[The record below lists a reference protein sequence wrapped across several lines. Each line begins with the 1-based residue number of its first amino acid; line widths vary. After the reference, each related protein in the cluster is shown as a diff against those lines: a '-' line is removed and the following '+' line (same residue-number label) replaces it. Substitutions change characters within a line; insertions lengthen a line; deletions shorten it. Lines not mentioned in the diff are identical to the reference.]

1 MGTLHYLYFSI
12 FAIIVPYSP
21 FTLYFAPFNIC
32 SVCYLQRWCFN
43 ACPPAPAVNSS
54 PLFAAVPHNPPCQRN
69 NVARCSRHKNTNNE
83 LQYFSIKTLPQNCAQ
98 EQWSLVFWWGN
109 QMSFNVIM
117 LTTGQLETNRECSE
131 AWASWTQWPLSAVWR
146 HNYLRAAT
154 GVWPMQW
161 ARACWGASG
170 AWRQGWRRHKQ
181 GTKAP
186 RMWRPAVAFVRHQLS
201 STSLE
206 RHPSGCN
213 ALKPQYFEKSMF
225 CFVVTLGSFCQNY
238 HCHRMYTHKSST
250 YRPKIS

>member
-1 MGTLHYLYFSI
+1 
-12 FAIIVPYSP
+12 
-21 FTLYFAPFNIC
+21 
-32 SVCYLQRWCFN
+32 
-43 ACPPAPAVNSS
+43 
-54 PLFAAVPHNPPCQRN
+54 
-69 NVARCSRHKNTNNE
+69 
-83 LQYFSIKTLPQNCAQ
+83 
-98 EQWSLVFWWGN
+98 
-109 QMSFNVIM
+109 M

-131 AWASWTQWPLSAVWR
+131 AWASWTEWPLGAVWR
-146 HNYLRAAT
+146 HNYLRPAT
-154 GVWPMQW
+154 GVWPMRW

-186 RMWRPAVAFVRHQLS
+186 RMWRPAVAFVRRHSS

-250 YRPKIS
+250 YYRSKILYIVIHIVFEYIHHHHLCQHKHTYDWPRAILTRVVGRERRTGEEEAEHQLLGNKCTCTILQCHHPSIPPFYTTMLCPSIQ

>member
-1 MGTLHYLYFSI
+1 MGTLHFLYFSI
-12 FAIIVPYSP
+12 IAIIVPYSP

-69 NVARCSRHKNTNNE
+69 NVARCSCHKNTNNE
-83 LQYFSIKTLPQNCAQ
+83 LQYFSIKVRLCRRTVLKNNGAWCSG
-98 EQWSLVFWWGN
+98 EETKCRSMN
-109 QMSFNVIM
+109 IM

-154 GVWPMQW
+154 GVWPMRW

-186 RMWRPAVAFVRHQLS
+186 RMWRPAVAFVRRHSS

-213 ALKPQYFEKSMF
+213 ALKPQYFEKV
-225 CFVVTLGSFCQNY
+225 CFVL
-238 HCHRMYTHKSST
+238 
-250 YRPKIS
+250 

>member
-1 MGTLHYLYFSI
+1 MGTLHFLYFSI
-12 FAIIVPYSP
+12 IAIIVPYSP

-69 NVARCSRHKNTNNE
+69 NVARCSCHKNTNNE
-83 LQYFSIKTLPQNCAQ
+83 LQYFSIKALPQNCAQ

-131 AWASWTQWPLSAVWR
+131 AWASWTEWPLGAVWR

-154 GVWPMQW
+154 GVWPMRW

-186 RMWRPAVAFVRHQLS
+186 RMWRPAVAFVRRHSS

-213 ALKPQYFEKSMF
+213 ALKPQYFEKKYVLF
-225 CFVVTLGSFCQNY
+225 CCNIRVILS
-238 HCHRMYTHKSST
+238 KLSLS
-250 YRPKIS
+250 